1 MKRISVVPVALAMI
15 VVACGQRAP
24 STDDSRKVAIEMRDF
39 TFFPDT
45 LTLRAGEKV
54 TLSFKNSGK
63 VEHEFMA
70 GNEPTERKGYLKDW
84 FAGAHIEASGG
95 EHGMAGHEG
104 IGIRVAPN
112 TTQTL
117 TFVVPSQGG
126 LFEFGCFVSGHYDFG
141 MRGRLVVDVE
151 AAPNAAPSGQGA
163 ERRPGATAA
172 PTHAPM
178 GDDDGEGH

>member
-1 MKRISVVPVALAMI
+1 
-15 VVACGQRAP
+15 
-24 STDDSRKVAIEMRDF
+24 
-39 TFFPDT
+39 
-45 LTLRAGEKV
+45 
-54 TLSFKNSGK
+54 
-63 VEHEFMA
+63 
-70 GNEPTERKGYLKDW
+70 
-84 FAGAHIEASGG
+84 
-95 EHGMAGHEG
+95 MAGHEG

-117 TFVVPSQGG
+117 TFVVPSHGG

-141 MRGRLVVDVE
+141 MRGRLVVDVG

-163 ERRPGATAA
+163 ERRPGSSAA

>member
-1 MKRISVVPVALAMI
+1 MKRIWVAPVALAMI
-15 VVACGQRAP
+15 VVACGQNAP
-24 STDDSRKVAIEMRDF
+24 ATDTRTIEIEMRDF
-39 TFFPDT
+39 TFFPDS

-54 TLSFKNSGK
+54 TLSFKNIGK

-84 FAGAHIEASGG
+84 LAGAQIEASGG

-126 LFEFGCFVSGHYDFG
+126 LFEFGCFVSGHYEFG
-141 MRGRLVVDVE
+141 MRGRLIVDVQ
-151 AAPNAAPSGQGA
+151 APSAAPSAQGA
-163 ERRPGATAA
+163 ERGPGTTAA